1 MRQGLNKGHFTFVL
15 HGHLPYVLQHGTW
28 PHGTDWLY
36 ESAAETYLPL
46 LDVFCRLWEKEVPV
60 KVVMGITP
68 VLAEQLSHDSFKENF
83 VDYLNLKIKA
93 ARENAK
99 EFKECGLT
107 EMANLADMWFDF
119 YGGLLKKYIS
129 QWGRDIIWG
138 FRTLQEEGELE
149 IITSAATHG
158 YLPLL
163 KKDESVEA
171 QVKMGIEI
179 YEKHFGKEPKGIW
192 LPECGYRPS
201 YNWKPPVGHEEAY
214 PRKGIEE
221 VLNENGVQYFFVD
234 THLIRGGKAIGT
246 YMDRFEALKLLWKQF
261 EKEYTPEKK
270 DRSPYY
276 PYYVVS
282 PGKDQGAIA
291 FGRDPV
297 TALQVWSGEH
307 GYPGDFRYLEFHK
320 KHFPGGHRYWKVT
333 GTNKDLASKEIYEPE
348 KARKAVKEHASHFI
362 SLIKEAL
369 REQPGGIMVAPYDAE
384 LFGHWWFEGP
394 LWIEEVLEGLA
405 QEEEVTA
412 TTCSEYLEEHPPREI
427 VSLPEGSWGEGGFH
441 YIWLNEW
448 TQWVWEKIYQAEDL
462 LFPLLEETRDID
474 LPQPVQEAITQMARE
489 LLLLQSSDW
498 PFLITTWSARDYA
511 EGRVA
516 VHYQA
521 FMDLW
526 KGVKG
531 ALEDKS
537 LPEECSQLLKRLQER
552 DSLFP
557 ELDPWCWKE
566 GACK

>member
-1 MRQGLNKGHFTFVL
+1 MRQGSDEGYFTFVL

-36 ESAAETYLPL
+36 EAAAETYLPL
-46 LDVFCRLWEKEVPV
+46 LEVFCRLWEKEVPV

-163 KKDESVEA
+163 KRDESVEA
-171 QVKMGIEI
+171 QIKTGIEI
-179 YEKHFGKEPKGIW
+179 YEKHFGREPAGFW

-201 YNWKPPVGHEEAY
+201 YNWKPPIGHEDAY
-214 PRKGIEE
+214 LRKGIEE
-221 VLNENGVQYFFVD
+221 ILCENGIQYFFVD

-246 YMDRFEALKLLWKQF
+246 YMDRFEALKFLWKQF
-261 EKEYTPEKK
+261 ESEYTPEEKN
-270 DRSPYY
+270 RSPYY

-282 PGKDQGAIA
+282 PGKDRGAIA
-291 FGRDPV
+291 FGRDPA

-362 SLIKEAL
+362 SLIKGTL
-369 REQPGGIMVAPYDAE
+369 REHPGGIMVAPYDAE

-394 LWIEEVLEGLA
+394 LWLEEVLEGLA
-405 QEEEVTA
+405 QDEEVTA
-412 TTCSEYLEEHPPREI
+412 ATCSEYLEEHPPKEI
-427 VSLPEGSWGEGGFH
+427 ISLPEGSWGEGGFH

-448 TQWVWEKIYQAEDL
+448 TQWVWDKIYQAEDL
-462 LFPLLEETRDID
+462 FFPLLEETREEE
-474 LPQPVQEAITQMARE
+474 LPIRIREAITQLARE

-511 EGRVA
+511 ESRVA
-516 VHYQA
+516 IHYQA
-521 FMDLW
+521 FVELW
-526 KGVKG
+526 KSIKR
-531 ALEDKS
+531 ALENQD
-537 LPEECSQLLKRLQER
+537 LAEECCQLLKRLEER
-552 DSLFP
+552 EGVFP